1 MSYSLNIKKLIHDVR
16 GPKGVAALSEEINK
30 LSAEAAR
37 ISDKLSHELKP
48 QAVARLKRA
57 RAEMDQLQSRLHRT
71 QKSLEKE
78 VRKTLVLARKYS
90 TQAEMQFMKAE
101 KRIKTLVMKKAKI
114 KKAKKK
120 ITRKTSAKR
129 STRKGM

>member
-1 MSYSLNIKKLIHDVR
+1 MAYTLNIKKLIHDVR

-30 LSAEAAR
+30 LSAEASR
-37 ISDKLSHELKP
+37 ISDKLSHEIKP

-57 RAEMDQLQSRLHRT
+57 RTEMDMLQARLHGA

-78 VRKTLVLARKYS
+78 VKKTLVLARKYS
-90 TQAEMQFMKAE
+90 SQAETQFLKAE
-101 KRIKTLVMKKAKI
+101 KRIKTLVMKKAKM

-120 ITRKTSAKR
+120 TSRKTSAKR
-129 STRKGM
+129 TTRKGM